1 MTFLFGDYMKWL
13 AIIFSIMIT
22 ASLPA
27 NAVGMNPTLTIVG
40 EGTVT
45 VLADTATISVS
56 VESGIENMT
65 AAQMAA
71 QEKMEQVIE
80 ALKAAGVKEEE
91 ILPGQS
97 SGLSS
102 FQSTSRVCKKVNNST
117 VCENNTE
124 QASSLERSTIIRLK
138 SSDETRINRV
148 LDAARSAGAQ
158 AYVAGYGLSDAT
170 RAASEA
176 RQKAVANAKENAA
189 EMAAA
194 EGLHLGK
201 VLDISDYG
209 YPVALTDYFGSST
222 QPGMV
227 DVTSYVI
234 VTYEGLL

>member
-1 MTFLFGDYMKWL
+1 
-13 AIIFSIMIT
+13 
-22 ASLPA
+22 
-27 NAVGMNPTLTIVG
+27 MNPTLTIVG

-45 VLADTATISVS
+45 VPADTATISVS
-56 VESGIENMT
+56 VESSIENMT

-71 QEKMEQVIE
+71 QEKMGQVIN
-80 ALKAAGVKEEE
+80 ALKAAGVKDEE

-102 FQSTSRVCKKVNNST
+102 YQSTSRVCKRVNNST
-117 VCENNTE
+117 VCENNTD
-124 QASSLERSTIIRLK
+124 QASSLERSTVIRLN
-138 SSDETRINRV
+138 STDEVQINRV

-158 AYVAGYGLSDAT
+158 AYLAGYGLTNAT
-170 RAASEA
+170 AAASEA
-176 RQKAVANAKENAA
+176 RRKAVANAKENAA
-189 EMAAA
+189 AMAAA

-209 YPVALTDYFGSST
+209 YPAAFTDYSGSST